1 MLRPSASSTY
11 SSAKSMMRTQ
21 KLPAY
26 CATPGSTTSRKATAT
41 KTSSL
46 FFSRLSGT
54 VGHPFAE
61 QALRPH
67 GEHEDQHDEGEDV
80 LVVAAEHAAGQLADV
95 AGAER
100 FDQPQQH
107 PAHHRPGEVADA
119 AEHRRGER
127 LQARQEAH
135 RVLHRAV

>member
-1 MLRPSASSTY
+1 MFRPSASSTY
-11 SSAKSMMRTQ
+11 SSAKSITRTQ

-46 FFSRLSGT
+46 FFNRLSRT

-61 QALRPH
+61 QALRAH
-67 GEHEDQHDEGEDV
+67 GQHEDQHDEGEDV
-80 LVVAAEHAAGQLADV
+80 LIVAAEHAAGQCADV

-100 FDQPQQH
+100 LDQPEQH
-107 PAHHRPGEVADA
+107 AAHHRAGQVADA
-119 AEHRRGER
+119 AEHRGGER
-127 LQARQEAH
+127 LQSRQE
-135 RVLHRAV
+135 

>member
-1 MLRPSASSTY
+1 MFSPSASSTY

-26 CATPGSTTSRKATAT
+26 CATAGSTNSSTAAPT
-41 KTSSL
+41 NTSSL
-46 FFSRLSGT
+46 FLTRLSGT
-54 VGHPFAE
+54 IGHPFAE

-67 GEHEDQHDEGEDV
+67 GQHEDQHDEGEDV

-100 FDQPQQH
+100 LDQAEQH
-107 PAHHRPGEVADA
+107 TAHHRARQVADA
-119 AEHRRGER
+119 AEHG
-127 LQARQEAH
+127 
-135 RVLHRAV
+135 

>member
-1 MLRPSASSTY
+1 MFSPSASSTY
-11 SSAKSMMRTQ
+11 SSAKSRMRTQ

-26 CATPGSTTSRKATAT
+26 CATAGSTSNSTAAPM
-41 KTSSL
+41 KTNSL
-46 FFSRLSGT
+46 LRTRLSRT

-80 LVVAAEHAAGQLADV
+80 LVVAAEHATGELADV

-100 FDQPQQH
+100 LDQAEQH
-107 PAHHRPGEVADA
+107 AADHCA
-119 AEHRRGER
+119 
-127 LQARQEAH
+127 
-135 RVLHRAV
+135 